1 LLPINI
7 GLREY
12 AGTCSPGKCFIVEPS
27 YGLTEQEA
35 RLKSENIRLF
45 SLNASR
51 DFADKLSREL
61 AVALSPHEEREFE
74 DGEHKARPLTSVRGK
89 DVYVIQSLHAEANNS
104 VNDKLCRLLFFIG
117 ALRDASAERITVVA
131 PYLAYA
137 RKDQK
142 SKSRDPVTTRYVA
155 QMFEC
160 VGTDRLVTLDV
171 HNLAAFQNAFRCR
184 TEHLVATKLMVE
196 FFSNKLAD
204 KRVAVVSPDIGG
216 VKRAELFRQSL
227 SHAMGADAGS
237 AFMEKQR
244 SGGVVSGDTLVGDV
258 RGRVTVILDDLI
270 SSGTTIARA
279 VEACAAAGAES
290 IHAAATH
297 GVFTGN
303 ASENL
308 SLASLDS
315 VVITDTIP
323 VSGLDAKATDKIVVL
338 SSAPLF
344 AEAVGRLH
352 CDGSIVDLLTL

>member
-1 LLPINI
+1 
-7 GLREY
+7 
-12 AGTCSPGKCFIVEPS
+12 
-27 YGLTEQEA
+27 
-35 RLKSENIRLF
+35 
-45 SLNASR
+45 
-51 DFADKLSREL
+51 
-61 AVALSPHEEREFE
+61 LSPHEEREFE

-89 DVYVIQSLHAEANNS
+89 DVYVIQSLYAEPNNS
-104 VNDKLCRLLFFIG
+104 VNDKFCRLLFFVG
-117 ALRDASAERITVVA
+117 ALRDASAQRITVVA

-155 QMFEC
+155 QLFEA
-160 VGTDRLVTLDV
+160 VGTDRLMTLDV

-184 TEHLVATKLMVE
+184 TEHLVATKLMVDY
-196 FFSNKLAD
+196 FSTNLTD
-204 KRVAVVSPDIGG
+204 KRISVVSPDIGG
-216 VKRAELFRQSL
+216 VKRAELFRQTL
-227 SHAMGADAGS
+227 SHAMGGDVNS

-258 RGRVTVILDDLI
+258 SGRVTVILDDLI

-290 IHAAATH
+290 IYAAATH

-308 SLASLDS
+308 SLNALTT

-323 VSGLDAKATDKIVVL
+323 ASGLGGKAAGKVVVL
-338 SSAPLF
+338 DSAPLF
-344 AEAVGRLH
+344 AEAIRRLH
-352 CDGSIVDLLTL
+352 FDGSIVDLLAP